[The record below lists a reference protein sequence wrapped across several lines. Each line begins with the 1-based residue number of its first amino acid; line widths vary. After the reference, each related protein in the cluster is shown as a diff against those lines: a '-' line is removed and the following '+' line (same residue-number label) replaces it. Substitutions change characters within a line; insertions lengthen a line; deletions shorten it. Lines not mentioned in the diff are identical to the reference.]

1 MCIKVTRAGVLS
13 VGMAL
18 VAVVAG
24 VGCSLEMPTSEAA
37 VSDGDGDTAIGED
50 TVFVRFWNRT
60 VEEAVD
66 VQFYATNEPLDTLPD
81 DLFVEDNRVTRSIG
95 LAGRGIIEPGMVDAI
110 SFPCTENLTLG
121 TAGGEFTEAET
132 GDERGL
138 GTPRWAQQ
146 EPLGLCG
153 SVVTFEFFHEGD
165 QYGTRFRL
173 ED

>member
-1 MCIKVTRAGVLS
+1 MCIKVTRAGVLNT
-13 VGMAL
+13 GIAL
-18 VAVVAG
+18 VLAVAG
-24 VGCSLEMPTSEAA
+24 VGCSLAPPLSETPD
-37 VSDGDGDTAIGED
+37 SDGDTAIGDE
-50 TVFVRFWNRT
+50 VVLVRFWNQSL
-60 VEEAVD
+60 EEAVD

-121 TAGGEFTEAET
+121 TAGGEFAEAET

-138 GTPRWAQQ
+138 GTPRWARQ

-153 SVVTFEFFHEGD
+153 SVVTFEFFREGD

-173 ED
+173 GD